1 MSPKCYFNPRSH
13 EGSDNIFPD
22 LASSS
27 VRISIHAPTRGA
39 TCSTGPS
46 AQIRVISIHAPTRGA
61 TLPDAPQRC
70 CRQISIHAP
79 TRGATRF
86 LACRFSLRIFQSTLP
101 RGERLPELSSPRENC
116 NFNPRS
122 HEGSDR
128 AWDAGLRSSSHFN
141 PRSHEG
147 SDSTLRTLRYHRTIS
162 IHAPTRGATCF
173 RCILRWPPTP
183 DFNPRSHEGSDDNAD
198 IVVIEFGTFQSTLP
212 RGERPVPDA
221 A

>member
-1 MSPKCYFNPRSH
+1 MLLNDAAGKFQSTLPRGERLDSWLVGFLSGYFNPRSH
-13 EGSDNIFPD
+13 EGSDYPNS
-22 LASSS
+22 A
-27 VRISIHAPTRGA
+27 VRAKIAISIHAPTRGA
-39 TCSTGPS
+39 TVPGMPDLDLP
-46 AQIRVISIHAPTRGA
+46 VISIHAPTRGA
-61 TLPDAPQRC
+61 T
-70 CRQISIHAP
+70 IF
-79 TRGATRF
+79 TRWN
-86 LACRFSLRIFQSTLP
+86 FSTY
-101 RGERLPELSSPRENC
+101 G
-116 NFNPRS
+116 
-122 HEGSDR
+122 D
-128 AWDAGLRSSSHFN
+128 FN